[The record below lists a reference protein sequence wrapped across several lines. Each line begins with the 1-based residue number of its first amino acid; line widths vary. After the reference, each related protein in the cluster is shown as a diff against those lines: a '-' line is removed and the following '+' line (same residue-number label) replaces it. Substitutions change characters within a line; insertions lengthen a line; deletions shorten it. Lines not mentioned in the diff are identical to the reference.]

1 MAGERRELP
10 GEVYVG
16 LGKDWPYEGEPF
28 LSLHRDRL
36 EKASGGDFTIAAYVP
51 EARLR
56 VVEAKL
62 AEARY
67 LGDNHHN
74 AAACPHCRPEL
85 EAERAKQRELVE
97 RAEQAEQQ
105 LRERL
110 LSDEALT
117 AAMGA
122 WPAAHVP
129 HTLRP
134 EDYGGLG
141 DPRLM
146 RACREAEAQNRE
158 VAAGVIEAALDAAS
172 SSTEPATHHTAGEQG
187 GDRG

>member
-1 MAGERRELP
+1 MSWRLVRTWKVRCPNCHGRPTRTFKGPWSRTEGPRVVWTCP
-10 GEVYVG
+10 TCKGSGEVDVQ
-16 LGKDWPYEGEPF
+16 LAREPD
-28 LSLHRDRL
+28 H
-36 EKASGGDFTIAAYVP
+36 
-51 EARLR
+51 
-56 VVEAKL
+56 
-62 AEARY
+62 AEIT
-67 LGDNHHN
+67 D
-74 AAACPHCRPEL
+74 
-85 EAERAKQRELVE
+85 V
-97 RAEQAEQQ
+97 
-105 LRERL
+105 RERL

-158 VAAGVIEAALDAAS
+158 VAAGVIEAALDAAF
-172 SSTEPATHHTAGEQG
+172 SSTEPTEAEGFAPDDGELGCGGTGTCRGCPDCQPPDPATHHTAGEQG
-187 GDRG
+187 GAE